1 MRLSKAFIPTLKE
14 TPSEAE
20 VKSHRLMLRAGMIRM
35 HVAGVY
41 CYLPLGRRV
50 LRNIERIVRE
60 EMDRIGA
67 QEFLLPTLSRRDLW
81 ERTGRWTEYGD
92 DMFRLKDR
100 KNADL
105 ALAPTHEEVFSEI
118 AAGEIRSYRD
128 LPQTWYQIQMKFRDE
143 PRPRSGLLR
152 GRQFTM
158 KDAYSFDRDREGLDQ
173 SYAQEREAYHR
184 ILARCGLD
192 FVTVRA
198 FSGLMGGSDSEEFMV
213 PSEAGEDRIARC
225 KSCGYAANI
234 EVAVSVSS
242 PVGSTERELSKV
254 ATPSTKT
261 IDQVSS
267 LLGIGPSGLMKSLL
281 FMADENPVMV
291 LVRGDYAVSEAK
303 LEKVLGAAP
312 RPAEPDEVLKF
323 TGAHVGFVGPVGLSG
338 VEIIADE
345 GLRGQHNLTT
355 GANEDD
361 YHQTGIEIG
370 RDFEVTRF
378 ADVRAAAQG
387 DTCGECGNV
396 LTFGTAIEVGHIF
409 KLGTRY
415 SEAIGATFSDAAGED
430 RPLVMGS
437 YGIGIERIAASVIEQ
452 RADEDGIVWPISIAP
467 YHVHLL
473 PVNVSDAN
481 TMKVAEA
488 LYEDLGGRGVEV
500 LMDDREERAGVKFKD
515 ADLLGLPI
523 RITIGARALA
533 EGNVEIKPRNSP
545 ITQKVPQTEIME
557 RTLELIREM
566 EQEFAL

>member
-1 MRLSKAFIPTLKE
+1 MKLSKAFIPTLKE
-14 TPSEAE
+14 TPSDAE

-35 HVAGVY
+35 HMAGVY
-41 CYLPLGRRV
+41 CYLPLGWRV
-50 LRNIERIVRE
+50 LRNIEGIVRE
-60 EMDRIGA
+60 EMDRIGG

-81 ERTGRWTEYGD
+81 EQTGRWTEYGD

-100 KNADL
+100 KNSDL

-158 KDAYSFDRDREGLDQ
+158 KDAYSFDRDWEGLDR
-173 SYAQEREAYHR
+173 SYALEREAYHR
-184 ILARCGLD
+184 ILKRCGLD

-213 PSEAGEDRIARC
+213 PSEAGEDRIVRC
-225 KSCGYAANI
+225 EACGYAANL
-234 EVAVSVSS
+234 EVAVSVSA
-242 PVGSTERELSKV
+242 PVERRVAELDKV
-254 ATPSTKT
+254 YTPGTKT
-261 IDQVSS
+261 IEQVSK
-267 LLGIGPSGLMKSLL
+267 LLDIPSSGLMKSLI
-281 FMADENPVMV
+281 FVADEKPVMV
-291 LVRGDYAVSEAK
+291 LVRGDYEVSEAK
-303 LEKVLGAAP
+303 LETVLGASF
-312 RPAEPDEVLKF
+312 RPAEPDEVLEW
-323 TGAHVGFVGPVGLSG
+323 TGAHVGFVGPIGLKD

-345 GLRGQHNLTT
+345 GLKDQHNLTT

-361 YHQTGIEIG
+361 HHRTGIEIG
-370 RDFEVTRF
+370 RDFEVSRY
-378 ADVRAAAQG
+378 ADVRTAAPG
-387 DTCGECGNV
+387 DVCSGCGNA

-415 SEAIGATFSDAAGED
+415 AEAIGATFLDAEGEE
-430 RPLVMGS
+430 RPIVMGS

-452 RADEDGIVWPISIAP
+452 HADKDGIVWPIPIAP
-467 YHVHLL
+467 FHVHIL
-473 PVNVSDAN
+473 PVNVSDAD
-481 TMKVAEA
+481 TMEVAEA
-488 LYEDLGGRGVEV
+488 LYEDLKKHGCEV

-523 RITIGARALA
+523 RITIGSRALK

-545 ITQKVPQTEIME
+545 TVFRVPRPEAVA
-557 RTLELIREM
+557 RTVEMIREL
-566 EQEFAL
+566 EREFDL